1 MWKEALLVGCRKHS
15 EAINAFTEASVMN
28 THSFEARLNDKNHY
42 DSQCGTFQG
51 YQLNTPLS
59 LMRLVE
65 QRKMSPVFEVYL
77 K

>member
-1 MWKEALLVGCRKHS
+1 M
-15 EAINAFTEASVMN
+15 NAFTEASVTK
-28 THSFEARLNDKNHY
+28 THSFEARLNDENRY
-42 DSQCGTFQG
+42 DSQCGTFQS

-65 QRKMSPVFEVYL
+65 QRKMSPVFEVSL